1 MPSIRRTTGIMKAEG
16 KTHVNNRKI
25 PPLQKKQGIC
35 LLFCSKSFSAHCT
48 TSMAWSYDSCNG
60 IIEKVKVYIDK
71 DVHE

>member
-1 MPSIRRTTGIMKAEG
+1 MLTTEKFRLC
-16 KTHVNNRKI
+16 KKNREYADF
-25 PPLQKKQGIC
+25 
-35 LLFCSKSFSAHCT
+35 FCSKSFSAHCT